1 MAYRATKF
9 VSALSAGLV
18 VGAPIATIP
27 LGTATAAEECL
38 AKPRDVTPRG
48 QHWYYIVDR
57 TSKRHCWYLHQETGT
72 SSHTSISRRAH
83 RAAIVAAHKSE
94 PAMTRATADAYAEF
108 GVLPDRDEKTLQIS
122 QQTLVASDY
131 PKVAGQDEPATVS
144 GTNAQSPVAA
154 RWPEPAG
161 MGSAAVEPPPPS
173 SFVVAAIAPEVT
185 PDAGTADL
193 SRAVAPAVPMSAE
206 TATGTSASLEPLIL
220 ATIGAIALTGFAGS
234 SVYMLAQMRR
244 RPRSHAGLR
253 LEPRWPPAQL
263 VDHTRLP
270 AWLDPAATASA
281 RDPDRAHDAEL

>member
-1 MAYRATKF
+1 
-9 VSALSAGLV
+9 
-18 VGAPIATIP
+18 
-27 LGTATAAEECL
+27 
-38 AKPRDVTPRG
+38 
-48 QHWYYIVDR
+48 
-57 TSKRHCWYLHQETGT
+57 
-72 SSHTSISRRAH
+72 
-83 RAAIVAAHKSE
+83 
-94 PAMTRATADAYAEF
+94 MTRATADAYAEF

-131 PKVAGQDEPATVS
+131 PKVAGQDQPDTVS

-185 PDAGTADL
+185 PDAVTADL

-234 SVYMLAQMRR
+234 SVYM
-244 RPRSHAGLR
+244 
-253 LEPRWPPAQL
+253 
-263 VDHTRLP
+263 
-270 AWLDPAATASA
+270 
-281 RDPDRAHDAEL
+281 